1 MNKSQILPALLLPFV
16 AAGCQVSQEAARTT
30 ANVRDQASGL
40 LPTAAQP
47 LAAKNVNP
55 IKVSNGVYVGK
66 RAIENVH
73 GDPLPSKFER
83 KDGITISRQEP
94 MTLREIATSITK
106 QTGIPV
112 VLAAVP
118 EFATTET
125 ETENPTV
132 SGLAA
137 GPIPEGFPLEQALSS
152 INGTGTIDASGMSV
166 TEEKLPLRFT
176 GKLSNLLD
184 VVTAHYNVAWRHSN
198 GKIVL
203 DQVVSQSFDVP
214 ALPVIANLNFSLEA
228 ETNSEGET
236 SAASSGQS
244 ASTESSTD
252 LWNEINGA
260 MQSLVG
266 TSDSS
271 GKTYSISST
280 TGVINVTADPATVKR
295 VANYL
300 DGINERL
307 SEQVAIS
314 VRVYSVALRD
324 SENFDLDVAGLF
336 EQAGQ
341 YGIGIGNGVPGGVV
355 PSATDGNAGF
365 GWALL
370 DTDSEWYGSNALVQA
385 LSERGDVSTVTNA
398 SVTTLNGIPVPL
410 QVGQQRD
417 YVSDVSVTTEDGVT
431 TTEITPSSIT
441 AGFGLHLV
449 PRIDRDGDLNL
460 QYGINISELVG
471 ANDGF
476 DTFTTNDQTV
486 QLKRVNQRNFVQQA
500 RIPNKS
506 TLVLAGFEQVRSTSQ
521 DRGVG
526 HPLFPLFGG
535 GRSATMEREIIVI
548 AITPTVLDLGKN

>member
-1 MNKSQILPALLLPFV
+1 MNKSRILPALLLPFV
-16 AAGCQVSQEAARTT
+16 AAGCQVSQEAARNT
-30 ANVRDQASGL
+30 ADVRDQASGL
-40 LPTAAQP
+40 LPMAAQP
-47 LAAKNVNP
+47 LGAKNVDP
-55 IKVSNGVYVGK
+55 VKVSNGVYVGK

-94 MTLREIATSITK
+94 MTLREIATAITK
-106 QTGIPV
+106 QTAIPV
-112 VLAAVP
+112 VLASVP
-118 EFATTET
+118 VFESAETQTED
-125 ETENPTV
+125 PSV
-132 SGLAA
+132 GGLAS

-152 INGTGTIDASGMSV
+152 INGAQSIEASGMSV

-184 VVTAHYNVAWRHSN
+184 VVTAHYNVAWRHSG

-214 ALPVIANLNFSLEA
+214 ALPVVAELAFSLDA
-228 ETNSEGET
+228 ESNSDGET
-236 SAASSGQS
+236 SSATSGQS
-244 ASTESSTD
+244 ASTESTTD
-252 LWNEINGA
+252 LWTEINEA
-260 MQSLVG
+260 LESLVG

-271 GKTYSISST
+271 GNTYSISKT
-280 TGVINVTADPATVKR
+280 TGVVNVTADPATVKR

-300 DGINERL
+300 KGINERL
-307 SEQVAIS
+307 SEQIAIS

-324 SENFDLDVAGLF
+324 SESFDLDVAGLI
-336 EQAGQ
+336 EKAGK
-341 YGIGIGNGVPGGVV
+341 YGIGVGNGVPGGQV

-370 DTDSEWYGSNALVQA
+370 DTDSNWYGSNALVQA
-385 LSERGDVSTVTNA
+385 LSERGDVSTITNA
-398 SVTTLNGIPVPL
+398 SVTTLNGVPVPL

-417 YVSDVSVTTEDGVT
+417 YVKDITVITEDGVT
-431 TTEITPSSIT
+431 TTEITPSTIT

-449 PRIDRDGDLNL
+449 PRVDRDGDLNL

-471 ANDGF
+471 SNDGF
-476 DTFTTNDQTV
+476 DNFTTNEQVV

-500 RIPNKS
+500 KIPNNK
-506 TLVLAGFEQVRSTSQ
+506 TLVLAGFEQVRSTNR

-535 GRSATMEREIIVI
+535 GRSAMMEREIIVI
-548 AITPTVLDLGKN
+548 AITPTVLDLGKK